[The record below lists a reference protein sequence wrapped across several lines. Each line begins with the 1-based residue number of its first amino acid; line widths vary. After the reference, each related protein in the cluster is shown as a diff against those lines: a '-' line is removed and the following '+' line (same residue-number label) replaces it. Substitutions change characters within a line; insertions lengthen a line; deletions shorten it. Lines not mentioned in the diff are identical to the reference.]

1 MTDSAQPG
9 LGMDEL
15 LARHEGSGAQPE
27 DIVDVAKL
35 FNQVGSSLSSIDK
48 QNVDGSPKAM
58 KLDKNSV
65 LELQSGRKHAP
76 VPPSPPPVPPVAPV
90 LPVMPHQPVHHSA
103 NNITEPTVTVDH
115 KTYEQHVKKLSTVTR
130 KLNKIEKELVN
141 IRTINKTNIS
151 PSKYKVTTSDGVELV
166 GTDPALLLSVISS
179 QLDKKAKEIII
190 TKC

>member
-1 MTDSAQPG
+1 MTDSAQPS

-15 LARHEGSGAQPE
+15 LARHEDSGAKPE
-27 DIVDVAKL
+27 DIVDVARL

-48 QNVDGSPKAM
+48 QNVDGSPPAM

-65 LELQSGRKHAP
+65 LELQAGRKQAP
-76 VPPSPPPVPPVAPV
+76 IPPHPPPVPPVAPGTV
-90 LPVMPHQPVHHSA
+90 LHHQPALHPV

-130 KLNKIEKELVN
+130 KLSKIEKELVN

-151 PSKYKVTTSDGVELV
+151 PSKYRVTTSDGVELV
-166 GTDPALLLSVISS
+166 GTDPTLLLSVISS